1 MVASIWPFVEEY
13 VSATVHAAA
22 EAQLA
27 ALKQQAAS
35 FGVSSM
41 RLSHFSLGP
50 PPVASAHT
58 QTLVACA
65 AQAKT
70 LVPVPVPPS
79 PHDRSP
85 DAATPPLPQV
95 SGIRSGPTEPGADSV
110 VLDVEIRI
118 AGADPIV
125 LLCVELVTGQT
136 LMLQLAALQVTARL
150 RLKLASLCATPP
162 FFGAVCVSFMEQP
175 FVDFQLGPL
184 QGDVMAIP
192 GLDSLVRSEAR
203 KALATMIWP
212 SRLVV
217 PVLSSEE
224 SLSASLQAWP
234 TGVVMARAPSCPAA
248 PGEAMRLSDASL
260 PTRTQVRLLRAR
272 HLPRVDVGF
281 GACIDPFFVLHVT
294 GGDTEAV
301 SLRRFNTQQP
311 SYRQLFALSVVD
323 PQTQTL
329 VLQLFDS
336 NSKLEGGDMQVGI
349 ATLPLADVVPP
360 SVGVS
365 GDTPALRLLFRGW
378 LPLHS
383 SKARDAL
390 LLISLACPI

>member
-136 LMLQLAALQVTARL
+136 LTLQLAALQVTARL

-184 QGDVMAIP
+184 
-192 GLDSLVRSEAR
+192 
-203 KALATMIWP
+203 
-212 SRLVV
+212 
-217 PVLSSEE
+217 
-224 SLSASLQAWP
+224 
-234 TGVVMARAPSCPAA
+234 
-248 PGEAMRLSDASL
+248 
-260 PTRTQVRLLRAR
+260 
-272 HLPRVDVGF
+272 
-281 GACIDPFFVLHVT
+281 
-294 GGDTEAV
+294 
-301 SLRRFNTQQP
+301 
-311 SYRQLFALSVVD
+311 
-323 PQTQTL
+323 
-329 VLQLFDS
+329 
-336 NSKLEGGDMQVGI
+336 
-349 ATLPLADVVPP
+349 
-360 SVGVS
+360 
-365 GDTPALRLLFRGW
+365 
-378 LPLHS
+378 
-383 SKARDAL
+383 
-390 LLISLACPI
+390 